1 MVLPHPVQYRVVT
14 GILCAISPD
23 GRAKGGGVELSGY
36 LAVARRWWWTLLVA
50 TWVAGVSGYV
60 VASQIPPT
68 YEAETQLLVGPYNT
82 DRDTLAAAGD
92 LVQTYS
98 QLLTTTRPLE
108 TGITDSGPGITP
120 ADLGVAKRVTAK

>member
-1 MVLPHPVQYRVVT
+1 M
-14 GILCAISPD
+14 
-23 GRAKGGGVELSGY
+23 ELTGY

-82 DRDTLAAAGD
+82 DRDTLAASGD

-98 QLLTTTRPLE
+98 QLVTTTPLLSSAISE
-108 TGITDSGPGITP
+108 AGASLTP
-120 ADLGVAKRVTAK
+120 ADLALATRVTANDTTRFLSDPRPGHDPGDGGPARQRARR

>member
-1 MVLPHPVQYRVVT
+1 M
-14 GILCAISPD
+14 
-23 GRAKGGGVELSGY
+23 ELTGY

-68 YEAETQLLVGPYNT
+68 YEAETQLLIGPYNT
-82 DRDTLAAAGD
+82 DRDTLAASGD

-98 QLLTTTRPLE
+98 QLVTTTPLLPSAIRRPVPSL
-108 TGITDSGPGITP
+108 TP
-120 ADLGVAKRVTAK
+120 AELAMATRVTASDTTRFLSIRVQDTNPEMAARLANALAD